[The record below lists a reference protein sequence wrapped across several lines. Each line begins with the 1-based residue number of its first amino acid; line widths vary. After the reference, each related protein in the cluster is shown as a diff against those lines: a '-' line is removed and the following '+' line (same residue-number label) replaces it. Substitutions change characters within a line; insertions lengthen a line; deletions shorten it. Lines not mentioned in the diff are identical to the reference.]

1 MSNGKCMRL
10 YELLVLMSILAVFF
24 ILAARFLSASSGT
37 IDQLNTGW
45 SVNDGVNE
53 YEDVDLQS
61 FRIRKTRKGSE
72 DELIDQMNR
81 ALEDL
86 NRKDPSVRRSA
97 ASGYAFRHEADG
109 AESNSVYLLADER
122 MYKNKTEMK
131 GRRSNGK
138 V

>member
-10 YELLVLMSILAVFF
+10 YELLVLMSILAVLI

-61 FRIRKTRKGSE
+61 FRIRKTISI
-72 DELIDQMNR
+72 L
-81 ALEDL
+81 LY
-86 NRKDPSVRRSA
+86 
-97 ASGYAFRHEADG
+97 SGDCC
-109 AESNSVYLLADER
+109 NSSI
-122 MYKNKTEMK
+122 T
-131 GRRSNGK
+131 G
-138 V
+138 